1 MKFSDEFKFKVG
13 KTEEWF
19 NPILSLDTKIFIDPF
34 LLYSLERDEFAG
46 SHSEVISFFNL
57 VFQFIAR
64 SKGDKSN
71 IFWRRA
77 TNLLL
82 FPEAEEFCIGYASQS
97 TKGAGSG
104 LGFAKIIAEALWEA
118 VESGKTE
125 LKHFEEVGILREGI
139 GADRISDIT
148 ATILK
153 KRFSDYTQR
162 ICSFYKL
169 PMNEFIARRG
179 VFDPKLE
186 RWMPIKYLAPY
197 NRYNQKPILLT
208 PRRFLRDLPTISAN
222 DFWDYCWYNE
232 NESLRDDYSADITKN
247 VDKQTIVSFAI
258 NHPDIRD
265 RYLQKVEERKPEPYD
280 LNKDKKGYI
289 QWYDSTAK
297 YCIENPHLEKID
309 SLDKLS
315 KILDSFLKEFV
326 NYVENNSGW
335 KLLWN
340 DNGVAK
346 GEEAAQLLF
355 LGIIKHYCK
364 ANNIDISKEVNIGR
378 GPVDFKVSIGYALR
392 ALIELKLAKNTKF
405 WNGLK
410 KQLIKYLDAEG
421 ITVGYFV
428 VVTYNEEDIKRL
440 NNIHDITSALS
451 KKVNYKLKTIIVDAS
466 NNKLSASIL

>member
-1 MKFSDEFKFKVG
+1 MKFSDEFSFKVG
-13 KTEEWF
+13 KKDEWF
-19 NPILSLDTKIFIDPF
+19 NPILSLDTKLFIDPF
-34 LLYSLERDEFAG
+34 LLYSLERDEFDG

-162 ICSFYKL
+162 ICSTYNL
-169 PMNEFIARRG
+169 PLKEFLAIRG
-179 VFDPKLE
+179 VFDLKLE
-186 RWMPIKYLAPY
+186 RWIPLKYLAPY
-197 NRYNQKPILLT
+197 NRYNQKPILLS

-247 VDKQTIVSFAI
+247 VDKQTIISFAK
-258 NHPDIRD
+258 NHPDIRE
-265 RYLQKVEERKPEPYD
+265 RYLQKVEKSKPEPYD
-280 LNKDKKGYI
+280 FNKDKKGYI

-297 YCIENPHLEKID
+297 YCIENPHLEKVD
-309 SLDKLS
+309 SPEKLS
-315 KILDSFLKEFV
+315 KLLESFLMEFV
-326 NYVENNSGW
+326 NYIENNSGW

-340 DNGVAK
+340 DNRVAK
-346 GEEAAQLLF
+346 GEKAAQLLF
-355 LGIIKHYCK
+355 LGIIKHYCR

-405 WNGLK
+405 WNGLN
-410 KQLIKYLDAEG
+410 KQLIKYLEAEG
-421 ITVGYFV
+421 INIGYFL
-428 VVTYNEEDIKRL
+428 VVTYNKEDLKRL
-440 NNIHDITSALS
+440 KNIHKITSALS
-451 KKVNYKLKTIIVDAS
+451 RKVNYKLKTIIIDAS
-466 NNKLSASIL
+466 YIKLSASKL